1 MPTLL
6 AVDIGLRTGLRDG
19 RPAEYPLR
27 HVLFRNQRVH
37 FRHCTYLFQITAP
50 MSTHY
55 IIRESQFSLF
65 DTTFRR
71 KIGINPKGVRV
82 DVTLTEG
89 GPVQVGFMEGTGIS
103 WQCEIHEPH
112 RVHSFD
118 TTGNPPRHLVVSA
131 ITPSLARGTV
141 LVWGLVDIPEQHD
154 V

>member
-1 MPTLL
+1 MPALL
-6 AVDIGLRTGLRDG
+6 AVDIGLHTGLRDG
-19 RPAEYPLR
+19 RPSDYPLR
-27 HVLFRNQRVH
+27 HLLFRNQRVH
-37 FRHCTYLFQITAP
+37 FCHCASLFQVTAA

-65 DTTFRR
+65 DSTAHR

-103 WQCEIHEPH
+103 WQSEIHEPH

-118 TTGNPPRHLVVSA
+118 TTGNTAHHLVVSTL
-131 ITPSLARGTV
+131 TPCVARGTV
-141 LVWGLVDIPEQHD
+141 LVWGLVDIPEKHD